1 MAAIYGELRI
11 LLVSFL
17 FGSCLTLCYDLMRL
31 GRCVIKRG
39 WLLVGIEDVL
49 FWLVAALLFA
59 VMCLRENDGNVRWYM
74 VAAAGVGSYLCLF
87 LEKLVKNS
95 YKIVT
100 KWLQRRRKSS
110 TM

>member
-1 MAAIYGELRI
+1 MDVIYGELRI

-17 FGSCLTLCYDLMRL
+17 LGIGLTLCYDLMRL
-31 GRCVIKRG
+31 GRRVLRRG
-39 WLLVGIEDVL
+39 WLWTGIEDVL
-49 FWLVAALLFA
+49 FWLLAALLFA

-74 VAAAGVGSYLCLF
+74 IAAAVAGSYLCLI
-87 LEKLVKNS
+87 LEKIAINV

>member
-1 MAAIYGELRI
+1 MK
-11 LLVSFL
+11 
-17 FGSCLTLCYDLMRL
+17 TK
-31 GRCVIKRG
+31 IKRS
-39 WLLVGIEDVL
+39 L
-49 FWLVAALLFA
+49 ALLFA

-74 VAAAGVGSYLCLF
+74 VAAAGMGSYLCLI